1 MKERNKEHSN
11 LYYIFWADQ
20 KVHPPPGGMKET
32 LEKNILENF
41 QKLKTL

>member
-1 MKERNKEHSN
+1 MEQWDREHTN
-11 LYYIFWADQ
+11 LYYIFQADQ
-20 KVHPPPGGMKET
+20 KAHPPPGGMKET